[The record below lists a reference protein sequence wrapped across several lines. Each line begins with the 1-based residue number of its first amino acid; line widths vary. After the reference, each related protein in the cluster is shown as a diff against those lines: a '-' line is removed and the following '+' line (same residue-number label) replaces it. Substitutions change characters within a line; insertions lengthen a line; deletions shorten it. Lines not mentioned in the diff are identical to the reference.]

1 MSEWES
7 IFDTWRD
14 FSPFLSR
21 NLINRK
27 EILKWIE
34 VLGFTTLSSEENVMD
49 ILMDYLEEI
58 NLFHPIH
65 IDKKDSEFEQSMKK
79 NSRISVFSVHS
90 EEDLN
95 DFLKFYHPFQ
105 FFQFILYWDCYKNN
119 FSKESRFYY
128 YLRKERVKR
137 YEKNER
143 KKEKLRLKIEKEER
157 KWIEKTNKEI
167 FKGFNKN
174 VQRSEN
180 TTRKEK
186 RKKKKKNLRDLKEVN
201 KQKKAYQDNFY
212 PKLIHSQWLTSDFL
226 KIWIKLD
233 SLRLFGEC
241 IITPSEISVQHLL
254 KYPSRNDK
262 KERDDVL
269 IKYNNWRDNKIKDK
283 KNFFTTDEIEIF
295 KQFYATIY
303 REYIYFSKNRF
314 NGLEKWEDLIDM
326 IPADKLS
333 ELSGN
338 LSISVNILS
347 ILRYLTRVAW
357 EMFEFNLLQWP
368 KNKENEKPYCCL
380 NEEKEVIEF
389 RRSVLA
395 DFGLFVSSPFILYVE
410 GETEKQIISSYIQ
423 NKRGWF
429 PYIIENIKG
438 IDKTIQVLTVN
449 KPIKERHYYFFL
461 DYESLQNYERKKKII
476 GDNGAFFFPDFVT
489 ENFRPEEI
497 LELFIKWFNKIGVT
511 LTKMDREVLSK
522 ELNKCKIESDLLI
535 QMEEKEGNPK
545 SYEKVLINFSIKNYP
560 NFLIKAYP
568 EIINDKNHQHPNK
581 KKFKQKFKKIFTE
594 NYLILLIKKALE
606 TDPDRKG
613 DKFAFET
620 KMSPF
625 YTTINQYIHRN
636 DIVRYDLEI

>member
-7 IFDTWRD
+7 VFGIWKEY
-14 FSPFLSR
+14 SPFLSR
-21 NLINRK
+21 NLIIRK
-27 EILKWIE
+27 EILKWVE

-65 IDKKDSEFEQSMKK
+65 IDKKDSKFAQNMKK
-79 NSRISVFSVHS
+79 NSRISCFSVHS

-95 DFLKFYHPFQ
+95 DILKFYHPFQ

-137 YEKNER
+137 YERNER
-143 KKEKLRLKIEKEER
+143 KKKKLILKIEKEER

-180 TTRKEK
+180 TIRSEK
-186 RKKKKKNLRDLKEVN
+186 KKKKKKNLRDLKEVN

-212 PKLIHSQWLTSDFL
+212 IKLIHSKWLNPDFL
-226 KIWIKLD
+226 KIWVKLD
-233 SLRLFGEC
+233 SLSLFGEH
-241 IITPSEISVQHLL
+241 IITPSEISVQLLL
-254 KYPSRNDK
+254 KCQSRNDK
-262 KERDDVL
+262 KERDEVL
-269 IKYNNWRDNKIKDK
+269 INYNNWRDNKIKDK
-283 KNFFTTDEIEIF
+283 KNFFTAEEQEIF
-295 KQFYATIY
+295 KQFYATIR
-303 REYIYFSKNRF
+303 REFIDYSKNRLY
-314 NGLEKWEDLIDM
+314 GLEKWEDLIDM
-326 IPADKLS
+326 IPMDKLS
-333 ELSGN
+333 KLSGN

-357 EMFEFNLLQWP
+357 EMFELNLLQWP

-410 GETEKQIISSYIQ
+410 GETEKQIISFYIQ

-429 PYIIENIKG
+429 PYIIENIQG

-461 DYESLQNYERKKKII
+461 DYESSQNYKNKKEKI

-489 ENFRPEEI
+489 ENFKPEEI
-497 LELFIKWFNKIGVT
+497 LELFAKWFNKIGVT
-511 LTKMDREVLSK
+511 LTKMDREGLSK
-522 ELNKCKIESDLLI
+522 ELNKCKTESDILI

-545 SYEKVLINFSIKNYP
+545 SYEKVLINFSLKNYP
-560 NFLIKAYP
+560 DFLIRAYP
-568 EIINDKNHQHPNK
+568 EIINDKNPQHLIK
-581 KKFKQKFKKIFTE
+581 KKFKQKFKKNFTE

-606 TDPDRKG
+606 TDPKRKG
-613 DKFAFET
+613 NRFAFET
-620 KMSPF
+620 KISPF

-636 DIVRYDLEI
+636 DIVRYDLKI

>member
-7 IFDTWRD
+7 VFDTWKD

-34 VLGFTTLSSEENVMD
+34 VLGFTIFSSEENVMD

-65 IDKKDSEFEQSMKK
+65 IDKKDSKWGQYMRK
-79 NSRISVFSVHS
+79 NSGISTFSVQS
-90 EEDLN
+90 EELTDIM
-95 DFLKFYHPFQ
+95 KFYHPFQ

-119 FSKESRFYY
+119 YSQESRFYY

-137 YEKNER
+137 YEKNDR
-143 KKEKLRLKIEKEER
+143 KLKKSVSKIEKEGR
-157 KWIEKTNKEI
+157 KWIEKTNKDI
-167 FKGFNKN
+167 FKRMNKN
-174 VQRSEN
+174 VDRSKER
-180 TTRKEK
+180 TRREK
-186 RKKKKKNLRDLKEVN
+186 NQQKKKNLRGLKEVN
-201 KQKKAYQDNFY
+201 KQKKAYRDNFY
-212 PKLIHSQWLTSDFL
+212 TKLIHSKWLTSDFL

-233 SLRLFGEC
+233 SLRLFGEY

-254 KYPSRNDK
+254 NSQSRYDK
-262 KERDDVL
+262 KEREGVL
-269 IKYNNWRDNKIKDK
+269 INFYNWRDKKMKGK
-283 KNFFTTDEIEIF
+283 KNFLTTDEVIIL
-295 KQFYATIY
+295 KQLYATIH
-303 REYIYFSKNRF
+303 REFIDYSKNRF
-314 NGLEKWEDLIDM
+314 NGLEKWKDLIDM
-326 IPADKLS
+326 IPTDKLS
-333 ELSGN
+333 KLSGN

-347 ILRYLTRVAW
+347 ILRYLTRAAW
-357 EMFEFNLLQWP
+357 EMFELNLLQWP

-438 IDKTIQVLTVN
+438 IDKTIQTLTVN

-461 DYESLQNYERKKKII
+461 DYERLQNYKAKKSII

-489 ENFRPEEI
+489 ENFNPEEI
-497 LELFIKWFNKIGVT
+497 LELFAKWFNKIGVT
-511 LTKMDREVLSK
+511 LTKRDREVLSK
-522 ELNKCKIESDLLI
+522 ELNECKSESNLLI

-545 SYEKVLINFSIKNYP
+545 SYEKVLINFSLKNYP
-560 NFLIKAYP
+560 DYLIKAYP
-568 EIINDKNHQHPNK
+568 EINNNENSQYPNRM
-581 KKFKQKFKKIFTE
+581 KFKQKFKKIFTE

-606 TDPDRKG
+606 TDPERKG

-620 KMSPF
+620 KISPF
-625 YTTINQYIHRN
+625 YASINQYIHRN
-636 DIVRYDLEI
+636 DIIRYDLEI